1 MLIIG
6 FLALCQSFLA
16 ERATTSVA
24 ITIPSVVV
32 IILLWFRPTDDHDS
46 DCSEATPIKLPEWG
60 ILTIKPFFRTRF
72 DFLSTSFDLCGKS
85 IFQFKLLR
93 VRPPSSPFR
102 LSIFS
107 SAQRRC
113 NRTLSSRF
121 RGKLVG
127 KTSLLPKGWT
137 SMKVSPFYPEP

>member
-102 LSIFS
+102 LSIFFLRLNVAVIEHCHRGFGGS
-107 SAQRRC
+107 WSERLLYFQRA
-113 NRTLSSRF
+113 
-121 RGKLVG
+121 GHQ
-127 KTSLLPKGWT
+127 
-137 SMKVSPFYPEP
+137 